1 MPDNGTG
8 LLTIGHSNHAL
19 DVFLRLLRQHSIEAV
34 ADVRTVPWSR
44 YVPAFNAKRLREALA
59 ECGIDYVPLGAELG
73 GRPAGEEFYDEQGH
87 VLYGRLAASPA
98 FQKGIDRVLRGA
110 QSHRIAL
117 LCSEEDPSRCHR
129 HLLIGRVLRERG
141 VTLSHIRGDGRIET
155 EAGLAAREASTNQQP
170 SLFDDDAGTAQG
182 AG

>member
-1 MPDNGTG
+1 V
-8 LLTIGHSNHAL
+8 LTIGHSNQVL
-19 DVFLRLLRQHSIEAV
+19 DAFLGLLRQHSVEAV

-44 YVPAFNAKRLREALA
+44 YVPHFNAKRLREALA
-59 ECGIDYVPLGAELG
+59 ERGINYVPLGAELG

-87 VLYGRLAASPA
+87 VRYDRLAASPA
-98 FQKGIDRVLRGA
+98 FQQGIDRVLGGA
-110 QSHRIAL
+110 RSHRIAL

-155 EAGLAAREASTNQQP
+155 EAELAAREASDGQQA
-170 SLFDDDAGTAQG
+170 SLFDDGPGTAQG